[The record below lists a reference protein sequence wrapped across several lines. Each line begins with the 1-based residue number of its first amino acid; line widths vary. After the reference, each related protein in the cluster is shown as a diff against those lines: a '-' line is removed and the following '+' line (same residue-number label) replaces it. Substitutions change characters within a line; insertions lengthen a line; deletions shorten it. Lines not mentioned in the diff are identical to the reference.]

1 MSTYRFVVVATASV
15 WFAAVAPNHATR
27 DLLSFARAHA
37 DPDACALLTETDVS
51 AALEV
56 KSLAGT
62 HLVQSSTKVCSWS
75 DVAGND
81 INHRR
86 VILSVTSASAFN
98 ALKSQTGIMTM
109 EPVSGIGDDAF
120 YEIPKSSESPFLY
133 VRKGDVAFSVRILNG
148 LKLKAFT
155 RDEEKTKEA
164 ALAKAAAG
172 RL

>member
-1 MSTYRFVVVATASV
+1 MSTYRFVVVATVSV

-86 VILSVTSASAFN
+86 VVVSVTSAASFN
-98 ALKSQTGIMTM
+98 ALKSRAGIITM

-120 YEIPKSSESPFLY
+120 YEIPKSSESPFLF
-133 VRKGDVAFSVRILNG
+133 VRKGNAAFSVRILNG

>member
-1 MSTYRFVVVATASV
+1 MSTYPFVVVATVSV

>member
-1 MSTYRFVVVATASV
+1 MSTYRFVVVATVSV

-86 VILSVTSASAFN
+86 VILSVTSAPAFN
-98 ALKSQTGIMTM
+98 AIKSQAGPMTM

>member
-1 MSTYRFVVVATASV
+1 MSTYPFVVATVSV
-15 WFAAVAPNHATR
+15 WFAAVAPNHAGR
-27 DLLSFARAHA
+27 DLLSFARADA

-51 AALEV
+51 TALEV
-56 KSLAGT
+56 KSLPGT
-62 HLVQSSTKVCSWS
+62 HTVQSSTKICSWS

-86 VILSVTSASAFN
+86 ALVSVTTAAAFN
-98 ALKSQTGIMTM
+98 AIKSQTGIMTM

>member
-1 MSTYRFVVVATASV
+1 MSTYRFVVVATVSV
-15 WFAAVAPNHATR
+15 WFAGVAPNHARR
-27 DLLSFARAHA
+27 DLLSFARDDA
-37 DPDACALLTETDVS
+37 DPDACGLLTETDVS
-51 AALEV
+51 MALEV
-56 KSLAGT
+56 KSLPGT
-62 HLVQSSTKVCSWS
+62 HFVQSSTKICSWS

-86 VILSVTSASAFN
+86 VVVSVTSAATFN
-98 ALKSQTGIMTM
+98 ALKSRAGIITM

-120 YEIPKSSESPFLY
+120 YEIPKSSESPFLF
-133 VRKGDVAFSVRILNG
+133 VRKGNAAFSVRILNG